1 MKFIAF
7 CTSAQFGESGKS
19 SRFEADSFEKLRII
33 LVREFAL
40 LPCPTRFLVCNE
52 FYKNVYSGV
61 IINGTFYFTLFNYK
75 TL

>member
-7 CTSAQFGESGKS
+7 CTTGELGKSGKS

-40 LPCPTRFLVCNE
+40 LPLPTRFLICND
-52 FYKNVYSGV
+52 FYRNVYSGV
-61 IINGTFYFTLFNYK
+61 IIDGTFYFTLYNYK
-75 TL
+75 SL